1 MIGRWLE
8 LRIVMVHYSESKVMW
23 EEAIVRSGE
32 VRSLREETR
41 VEKSRLRR
49 RRSEFVRDSVIRV
62 PLISSVV

>member
-1 MIGRWLE
+1 
-8 LRIVMVHYSESKVMW
+8 MVHYSESKVMW